1 MSDLQKQIEK
11 QAGSRKRAIPGSS
24 YTNDPKNPAPFEQA
38 PKFVDV
44 HEASEFVWV
53 KLIQP
58 KAYVAMMQTI
68 DQGVPIM
75 SITQALLTDGFQQ
88 GMWNPDLMLMLIEP
102 TAYMLIALAERA
114 DIEMVVYQG
123 QLDDADETEEILGVS
138 FEEEKIRNMMQ
149 SSKSGSVPT
158 NIVTPTMLEELEG
171 LPDTESILAAP
182 VTEAAPAPEAEP
194 APEAAPAPEQ
204 ESLMA
209 PPQA

>member
-24 YTNDPKNPAPFEQA
+24 LTGDPKNPIPSGQA

-58 KAYVAMMQTI
+58 KAYVSMMQTI
-68 DQGVPIM
+68 NQGVPIM

-123 QLDDADETEEILGVS
+123 QLDDADRTEEILGVS
-138 FEEEKIRNMMQ
+138 FEEEKIRDMMQ

-158 NIVTPTMLEELEG
+158 NIVTPTMLEELES

-182 VTEAAPAPEAEP
+182 VTGSEP
-194 APEAAPAPEQ
+194 APEATPAPEQ

-209 PPQA
+209 PPQV

>member
-24 YTNDPKNPAPFEQA
+24 LTSDPKNPMPSSLP

-58 KAYVAMMQTI
+58 KAYISMMQTI
-68 DQGVPIM
+68 DKGVPIM
-75 SITQALLTDGFQQ
+75 SITQALLTDGFQK

-123 QLDDADETEEILGVS
+123 QLDDVDETEEILGVS

-209 PPQA
+209 PPQV

>member
-24 YTNDPKNPAPFEQA
+24 LTSDPKNPMPSSLP

-58 KAYVAMMQTI
+58 KAYVSMMQTI
-68 DQGVPIM
+68 DKGVPIM
-75 SITQALLTDGFQQ
+75 SITQALLTDGFQK

-182 VTEAAPAPEAEP
+182 APEAE
-194 APEAAPAPEQ
+194 PAPEQ

>member
-123 QLDDADETEEILGVS
+123 QLDDADKTEEILGVS

-158 NIVTPTMLEELEG
+158 NIVTPAMLEELED

-182 VTEAAPAPEAEP
+182 ATESAP

>member
-24 YTNDPKNPAPFEQA
+24 LTSDPKNPMPSSLP

-58 KAYVAMMQTI
+58 KAYVSMMQTI
-68 DQGVPIM
+68 DKGVPIM
-75 SITQALLTDGFQQ
+75 SITQALLTDGFQK

-123 QLDDADETEEILGVS
+123 QLDDVDETEEILGVS

-182 VTEAAPAPEAEP
+182 APEAE
-194 APEAAPAPEQ
+194 PAPEQ

>member
-24 YTNDPKNPAPFEQA
+24 LTSDPKNPMPSSLP

-58 KAYVAMMQTI
+58 KAYVSMMQTI
-68 DQGVPIM
+68 DKGVPIM
-75 SITQALLTDGFQQ
+75 SITQALLTDGFQK

-123 QLDDADETEEILGVS
+123 QLDDVDETEEILGVS

-209 PPQA
+209 PPQV